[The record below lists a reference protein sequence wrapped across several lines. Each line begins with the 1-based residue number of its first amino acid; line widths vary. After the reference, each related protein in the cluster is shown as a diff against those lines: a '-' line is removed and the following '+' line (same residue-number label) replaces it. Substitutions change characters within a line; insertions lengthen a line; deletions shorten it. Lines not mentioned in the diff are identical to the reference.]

1 MNCRNCAA
9 PLTQSVGPLRMIC
22 TFCHTI
28 QAATDMAHT
37 VDRVLIFGEA
47 EGVSCPACSTEMV
60 SAQVDDIR
68 ACYCQGCRGLLLSSP
83 EFRQVVETRRAQY
96 RGAELPARPA
106 HSTEFSRQL
115 TCPSCHDRMEVHPY
129 YGAGR
134 AIIDSCAPCA
144 LVWVDCGELANLEQ
158 TPGRRT
164 PPVLETLNLVADQ
177 QQENLI
183 ESETASESPLRRLM
197 RMAFTIRESASERT

>member
-9 PLTQSVGPLRMIC
+9 PLTQSVGPSRMIC

-28 QAATDMAHT
+28 QAATDTTDTM
-37 VDRVLIFGEA
+37 DRVLILGEA

-60 SAQVDDIR
+60 SAQVDDVR
-68 ACYCQGCRGLLLSSP
+68 ACYCQACRGLLLSSP
-83 EFRQVVETRRAQY
+83 EFRQVVETRRAQF

-106 HSTEFSRQL
+106 HPTEFSRQL
-115 TCPSCHDRMEVHPY
+115 ACPSCHDRMEVHPY

-134 AIIDSCAPCA
+134 AIIDSCATCA

-164 PPVLETLNLVADQ
+164 PPVLETLNLVDDQ
-177 QQENLI
+177 QQERFTK
-183 ESETASESPLRRLM
+183 SGAASESPLRQLM
-197 RMAFTIRESASERT
+197 RLAFTISESAFERT